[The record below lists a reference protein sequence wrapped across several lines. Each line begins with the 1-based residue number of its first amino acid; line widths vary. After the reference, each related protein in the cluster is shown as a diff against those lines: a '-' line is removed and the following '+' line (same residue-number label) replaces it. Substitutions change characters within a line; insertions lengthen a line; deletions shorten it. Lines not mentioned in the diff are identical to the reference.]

1 MYEVISFHVRG
12 LVPCIMHNGRLAD
25 PLDPITKEMK
35 LLTGLKKKTDD
46 VLAKIADLEVLG
58 GLYVDE
64 NNHPCWPGHVIEAMI
79 RSAAKKQRRGNDVLS
94 AVICDGNFPLIYN
107 GPKDAEKVAK
117 DPKFRLRVA
126 CVVDRKR
133 IMRSRPM
140 FSQWELKFDVHYEP
154 SVLNEETVIGFMRDA
169 GQYVGLSTWRP
180 KYGRFE
186 IVEVQKLAAA
196 A

>member
-1 MYEVISFHVRG
+1 MYEVISFHIRG

-25 PLDPITKEMK
+25 PMDPIAREMK
-35 LLTGLKKKTDD
+35 QLTGLKKKTDD
-46 VLAKIADLEVLG
+46 VLQRISDLEVLG

-64 NNHPCWPGHVIEAMI
+64 NNHPCWPGYVIEAMI
-79 RSAAKKQRRGNDVLS
+79 RSAAKRQRRGNDVLS
-94 AVICDGNFPLIYN
+94 AVIVDGNFPLIYS

-117 DPKFRLRVA
+117 DAKFRLRVA

-140 FSQWELKFDVHYEP
+140 FPQWELKFDVHYEP
-154 SVLNEETVIGFMRDA
+154 SVLNADTVAGFLRDA

-186 IVEVQKLAAA
+186 IIEAAQKSAAA
-196 A
+196 